1 MNPVA
6 ETTPHEI
13 YLRTS
18 SQAKPNAP
26 LKLYANVTG
35 RFSVERQL
43 DDRMSGKVRNSNI
56 DAQNQ
61 RAGRTT
67 IFVKTPTDLPPPNGK
82 KKEGAT
88 MFRKPIRPA
97 DQPRPAPAPNA
108 VASSNTASTPQQ
120 SQRSKE
126 ALRALRNRM
135 IPCICTSQRTSEQI
149 VKLVGGNNCS
159 TAAKQDILKL
169 LDEVRLDVVITLSP
183 CTYLVSTNY
192 RSLNPRLYPPTPRRR
207 KLTASRLNPGSKS
220 VRTKSLASQ
229 RLNVQTW
236 QDPLNTPFVI
246 SRYPSLIL
254 LGVMSNIAIL
264 TVHPLPAPAA
274 NSFPMQLVHL
284 NPGRLRNRS
293 AVSHPGRRKTR
304 RRKQRIVEK
313 S

>member
-1 MNPVA
+1 MA

-43 DDRMSGKVRNSNI
+43 DDRMSDKVRNSNL

-88 MFRKPIRPA
+88 STMFRKPLRPA
-97 DQPRPAPAPNA
+97 DQLRRSLPATNA
-108 VASSNTASTPQQ
+108 ITSVNTTSAPQQ

-126 ALRALRNRM
+126 ALQALRNRM
-135 IPCICTSQRTSEQI
+135 IPCICTSQRTSGQI

-159 TAAKQDILKL
+159 TATRQDILKL
-169 LDEVRLDVVITLSP
+169 LDEVCSGATVTLSP
-183 CTYLVSTNY
+183 CTYFVPMNY
-192 RSLNPRLYPPTPRRR
+192 RSPNLRLYPPTPSHR
-207 KLTASRLNPGSKS
+207 KLTASRLTPGSKS
-220 VRTKSLASQ
+220 VRMKSRGSL
-229 RLNVQTW
+229 RLNAQTW
-236 QDPLNTPFVI
+236 QDLLNTPFVI

-254 LGVMSNIAIL
+254 LGVMSNIGTL
-264 TVHPLPAPAA
+264 MVPPLPTPTA
-274 NSFPMQLVHL
+274 NSFPTQPVHL
-284 NPGRLRNRS
+284 DPDRLPSRS
-293 AVSHPGRRKTR
+293 AALHPEQQKTR
-304 RRKQRIVEK
+304 RLKQRIVEK